1 MLYVIP
7 YLGFP
12 TAMILVALTMTVTGQ
27 SFGVILI
34 VLGVL
39 IAGNICFD
47 YGVTP
52 RVIGQRV
59 GLHPLL
65 VIFAVLAGA
74 ALFKL
79 VGILLAVPL
88 MGAVKVVLLHFW
100 PEVFAADAPDAA
112 QS

>member
-1 MLYVIP
+1 M
-7 YLGFP
+7 
-12 TAMILVALTMTVTGQ
+12 ATMGS
-27 SFGVILI
+27 SFGGILI

-39 IAGNICFD
+39 LAGNVAFD

-74 ALFKL
+74 ALFKF
-79 VGILLAVPL
+79 VGIVLAVPL
-88 MGAVKVVLLHFW
+88 AGAIKVVLLHFW
-100 PEVFAADAPDAA
+100 PEVFGQEPADAASA
-112 QS
+112 